1 MAYSQEEQSML
12 VASLFSMALACC
24 TDQQQGDSTL
34 EGVSVPLRQDL
45 SAELSDALS
54 YLEQQRW
61 HEAIPILQRLVSSPA
76 SAVHKHQKDLYLGV
90 ASFAA
95 EQLRNLPPAASEW
108 YRNNYQERAAA
119 IVLQHQRPLNI
130 EALERATLQYAGLA
144 AEDTAQQILNA
155 AYLDRNYYDL
165 YQDTLDERRPYVALD
180 DLQFAWSYKF
190 GDVLPLRHYTH
201 RLAFGNGLVYATN
214 GHDVVAL
221 DAVTGS
227 QRWKFDNLA
236 WINIDDKLNAELH
249 AAQSQFTSLQP
260 VISDGVLLVN
270 IHQAK
275 AVGRSDKYRRI
286 DIRHMTPLRRLHAFD
301 AHSGALL
308 WRQVIEA
315 DDAETSSI
323 TIGAPLVS
331 SGRVFVPV
339 YDAGGNVDISLM
351 CFDLHSGKQLFKT
364 FLASGSMETNLF
376 GNLLTEVATPAPVSD
391 GEHVWLLSQFGT
403 LSCVAARTGVV
414 EWTRTYPRT
423 KVVVHQDGR
432 LSQRINHFAN
442 NDLFLKNGV
451 IVVAPLDSKS
461 LFAVNGSSGALI
473 KSYPAQDRDDNRMRF
488 ILDYD
493 GKNIVT
499 SGSYLQKIDF
509 ASGDKLYTSIQLYR
523 YNGYN
528 SENLLSSQLSTT
540 HAWMPYA
547 NGVAAAALNDI
558 NDISSIINWDASP
571 ELASSPIQLNDGAV
585 MFLTPSGII
594 CHRSEKSYTLSVAQ
608 PDTTRR
614 DLNYYLQVGDN
625 DLSIVKAVKRKMR
638 SQLTED
644 YFDVIDRDLAN
655 LIVARCELL
664 LGNRNS
670 ARSLLRRLSICDDRD
685 VAWQALVLLAESTAI
700 TNSQLMNDPLRP
712 ALLLSRHTVPAAALD
727 AKLSGDWRRLLDAH
741 LLNDSDKLV
750 YSWLTETLADSSKQQ
765 QLEKWLDAQLASHDL
780 PIDKQISIFNIAYRF
795 SSDDY
800 TNHTQLLNNKNSLA
814 TVYGIAPPSESP
826 LPFNW
831 VLLHAFRGEE
841 DLLLFQSQHTLILVK
856 NGEPHYITPFDSDS
870 RIPSLI
876 DRCVTLTD
884 GCAILAAQTSIYF
897 NNDGSY
903 RINDIGIELSAFS
916 KPRVAGDLILHIS
929 HASDDHISQ
938 LLLIEPRSGRVIHKQ
953 PLEEEAHYRND
964 ILVAGKHA
972 IYVTAD
978 WLADIDLTHQRPV
991 VRISKREASEMLS
1004 EATPHEIMLSNS
1016 MAGENELLLS
1026 FTNLRGEKHTT
1037 LLSDVPFANCI
1048 QRSFTHMQLLNGSL
1062 VAFIV
1067 EDLPNRR
1074 MVLHLALV
1082 DTAGDLMNHQ
1092 SLDLRLLSTA
1102 KPQISLS
1109 RKQVIVSTSNRH
1121 YTFEIK

>member
-1 MAYSQEEQSML
+1 ML
-12 VASLFSMALACC
+12 AASLLSMALACC
-24 TDQQQGDSTL
+24 ANQQQGDSTL
-34 EGVSVPLRQDL
+34 DGVSVPLRQDL
-45 SAELSDALS
+45 SDELSDALS

-61 HEAIPILQRLVSSPA
+61 HEAIPILQRLVSSPD
-76 SAVHKHQKDLYLGV
+76 SAVHKHQNDLYVGV

-95 EQLRNLPPAASEW
+95 KQLRNLPPAASEW
-108 YRNNYQERAAA
+108 YRNNYQELAAA
-119 IVLQHQRPLNI
+119 VVLQHQRPLNI
-130 EALERATLQYAGLA
+130 EALERATLQYAGLT
-144 AEDTAQQILNA
+144 AEKTAQLTLYD
-155 AYLDRNYYDL
+155 AYVDRNYYDL
-165 YQDTLDERRPYVALD
+165 CQDALDERRPYVALD
-180 DLQFAWSYKF
+180 NLQPAWSYKF
-190 GDVLPLRHYTH
+190 GDVLPLRHNTH

-221 DAVTGS
+221 DSVTGS
-227 QRWKFDNLA
+227 ERWKFKNLA
-236 WINIDDKLNAELH
+236 WLDINNKLNAELH
-249 AAQSQFTSLQP
+249 AAQSRFTSLQP
-260 VISDGVLLVN
+260 VLSNGVLLVN

-301 AHSGALL
+301 AHSGELL

-315 DDAETSSI
+315 DDAETNSI

-339 YDAGGNVDISLM
+339 YDASGNVDISLM

-376 GNLLTEVATPAPVSD
+376 GNLLTEAATPAPVSD

-403 LSCVAARTGVV
+403 LSCVAARTGVI

-423 KVVVHQDGR
+423 KVVVRQDGG

-442 NDLFLKNGV
+442 NDIFLKDGL
-451 IVVAPLDSKS
+451 IVVAPLDSQA
-461 LFAVNGSSGALI
+461 LFAVNGSSGELI
-473 KSYPAQDRDDNRMRF
+473 KSYPAQDRDDNRIRF

-493 GKNIVT
+493 GKNIIT
-499 SGSYLQKIDF
+499 SGSYLQKIDLD
-509 ASGDKLYTSIQLYR
+509 SGGKLYTSTQLYR
-523 YNGYN
+523 YNGYDN
-528 SENLLSSQLSTT
+528 ENLLSSKLSTT
-540 HAWMPYA
+540 HAWMPYE

-558 NDISSIINWDASP
+558 NDTYSIINWDDSP
-571 ELASSPIQLNDGAV
+571 ELASCPIQLDDGAV
-585 MFLTPSGII
+585 LFLTPNGII
-594 CHRSEKSYTLSVAQ
+594 CYRSDKSYTLSVAQ
-608 PDTTRR
+608 PSTTRR
-614 DLNYYLQVGDN
+614 DLNYYLQVGAN
-625 DLSIVKAVKRKMR
+625 DLSIVKAIKRKLR

-644 YFDVIDRDLAN
+644 YFAAIDRDLAN

-685 VAWQALVLLAESTAI
+685 VAWQALVLLAESTA
-700 TNSQLMNDPLRP
+700 TSNPQLMSDPLRP

-727 AKLSGDWRRLLDAH
+727 AKLSGDWRRLLDTY

-765 QLEKWLDAQLASHDL
+765 QLEKWLDVQLAGDDL
-780 PIDKQISIFNIAYRF
+780 PIDIQISIFNIAYRF

-800 TNHTQLLNNKNSLA
+800 HNHAQLLDNNNSLP
-814 TVYGIAPPSESP
+814 TVYGIAPPAKSP

-856 NGEPHYITPFDSDS
+856 DGETQYITPFDSDS

-884 GCAILAAQTSIYF
+884 GCAILAGRTSVYF
-897 NNDGSY
+897 SNDGSY

-916 KPRVAGDLILHIS
+916 EPRVAGDLILHIS
-929 HASDDHISQ
+929 HANDNNISQ
-938 LLLIEPRSGRVIHKQ
+938 LLLIEPRSGRVIYKQ
-953 PLEEEAHYRND
+953 QLEEKAHYRND

-978 WLADIDLTHQRPV
+978 WLADINLTHQRPI
-991 VRISKREASEMLS
+991 VRVSKREASEILS
-1004 EATPHEIMLSNS
+1004 EAAPDEIMFSNN

-1026 FTNLRGEKHTT
+1026 FTNLRGEENTT
-1037 LLSDVPFANCI
+1037 LLSDVPFNNCI
-1048 QRSFTHMQLLNGSL
+1048 QRSFTHMQLKNGSL

-1082 DTAGDLMNHQ
+1082 DIAGNLMNNQ
-1092 SLDLRLLSTA
+1092 SLDLHLLSTA

-1109 RKQVIVSTSNRH
+1109 GKQVIVSASNRH

>member
-1 MAYSQEEQSML
+1 ML

-24 TDQQQGDSTL
+24 ASQQQGDATL

-61 HEAIPILQRLVSSPA
+61 HEAIPILQRLVNSPA
-76 SAVHKHQKDLYLGV
+76 SAVHKHQNDLYVGV
-90 ASFAA
+90 ANFAA

-108 YRNNYQERAAA
+108 YRNNYQEQAAA
-119 IVLQHQRPLNI
+119 VVLQHQRPLNI
-130 EALERATLQYAGLA
+130 EALERATLQYAGLS
-144 AEDTAQQILNA
+144 AEETAQQLLDA

-165 YQDTLDERRPYVALD
+165 YQDALDERHPYVALD
-180 DLQFAWSYKF
+180 NLQSEWSYKF
-190 GDVLPLRHYTH
+190 GDALPLRHNTH

-221 DAVTGS
+221 DAVTGN

-236 WINIDDKLNAELH
+236 WINIDNKLNAELH

-260 VISDGVLLVN
+260 VLSDGVLLVN

-301 AHSGALL
+301 AHSGELL
-308 WRQVIEA
+308 WRQAIEA
-315 DDAETSSI
+315 GDAETNSI
-323 TIGAPLVS
+323 AIGAPLVS

-442 NDLFLKNGV
+442 NNIFLKDGV
-451 IVVAPLDSKS
+451 IVVAPLDSQA
-461 LFAVNGSSGALI
+461 LFAVNGSSGELI
-473 KSYPAQDRDDNRMRF
+473 KSYSAQDRNDNRMRF

-499 SGSYLQKIDF
+499 SGSYLQKIDL
-509 ASGDKLYTSIQLYR
+509 ASGDELYTSAQLYR
-523 YNGYN
+523 YSGYN
-528 SENLLSSQLSTT
+528 NENLLSSELSST
-540 HAWMPYA
+540 HAWMPCEK
-547 NGVAAAALNDI
+547 GVATAALNGI
-558 NDISSIINWDASP
+558 NDTSLIVNWDDSP

-594 CHRSEKSYTLSVAQ
+594 CYRSDKSYILSVAQ
-608 PDTTRR
+608 PNTTRR
-614 DLNYYLQVGDN
+614 DLNYYLQVGPN
-625 DLSIVKAVKRKMR
+625 DLSIVKAVRRKLR

-644 YFDVIDRDLAN
+644 YFDIIDRDLAN

-685 VAWQALVLLAESTAI
+685 VAWQALVLLAESTA
-700 TNSQLMNDPLRP
+700 TSNPQLMSDPERP

-727 AKLSGDWRRLLDAH
+727 AKLSGDWRGLLDTY

-765 QLEKWLDAQLASHDL
+765 QLEKWLDTQLASDDL
-780 PIDKQISIFNIAYRF
+780 PIDRQVSIFNIAYRF

-800 TNHTQLLNNKNSLA
+800 NNHAQLLDNKNSLP
-814 TVYGIAPPSESP
+814 TVYGIAPPAESP

-831 VLLHAFRGEE
+831 VLLHAFSGEE
-841 DLLLFQSQHTLILVK
+841 DLLLFQSQDTLILVK
-856 NGEPHYITPFDSDS
+856 NGETQYITPFDSDS

-884 GCAILAAQTSIYF
+884 GCAILAARTSVYF

-903 RINDIGIELSAFS
+903 RINDIGVELSAFAE
-916 KPRVAGDLILHIS
+916 PRVAGDLVLHIS
-929 HASDDHISQ
+929 HANDDHVSQ
-938 LLLIEPRSGRVIHKQ
+938 LLLIEPRSGRVIYKQ
-953 PLEEEAHYRND
+953 QLEEEAHYRND
-964 ILVAGKHA
+964 LLVAGKHA
-972 IYVTAD
+972 IFVTAD
-978 WLADIDLTHQRPV
+978 WLADIDLTHQRPI
-991 VRISKREASEMLS
+991 VRVSKREASEILS
-1004 EATPHEIMLSNS
+1004 EAAPNEIMFSNS
-1016 MAGENELLLS
+1016 MVGENELLLS
-1026 FTNLRGEKHTT
+1026 FTNLRGEENTT
-1037 LLSDVPFANCI
+1037 LLSDVPFNNCN
-1048 QRSFTHMQLLNGSL
+1048 QRSFTHMQLQNGSL

-1067 EDLPNRR
+1067 QDLPNRR
-1074 MVLHLALV
+1074 MVLHLVLV
-1082 DTAGDLMNHQ
+1082 GTAGDLMNHQ
-1092 SLDLRLLSTA
+1092 SLDLHLLSTA

-1109 RKQVIVSTSNRH
+1109 RKQVIVSASNRH
-1121 YTFEIK
+1121 YTFKIR